1 MYISS
6 TSNEKLK
13 FLNSLKK
20 KSVRD
25 EEGLLL
31 LEGER
36 LICDS
41 QKWGAEILSV
51 FYREGYEG
59 GKILCEDEYTLSE
72 KAFGRVAETINS
84 QGIIAVAKMPCG
96 GIEESRKKLCVLCDN
111 VRDPGNMGTI
121 IRLCHASG
129 AALLISEGCTDP
141 YSPKCTRAS
150 MGGIFAVP
158 CEMFSKKTLD
168 YLRDKDY
175 TFYAGLL
182 DERSKALFE
191 TEFSEKCVIVVGN
204 EGDGISKEMQ
214 SLCDKSVLIPMPGGA
229 ESLNVA
235 TAASV
240 LVYEYLRQRGLK

>member
-20 KSVRD
+20 KSVRE

-51 FYREGYEG
+51 FYREGYSG
-59 GKILCEDEYTLSE
+59 GKILCDDEYTLSE
-72 KAFGRVAETINS
+72 KAFSKVAETINS
-84 QGIIAVAKMPCG
+84 QGIIAVAKKPFG
-96 GIEESRKKLCVLCDN
+96 DIEKSGKGLCILCDN

-121 IRLCHASG
+121 IRLSHAAG
-129 AALLISEGCTDP
+129 AALLISEGCVDP

-150 MGGIFAVP
+150 MGGVFASPVQYFN
-158 CEMFSKKTLD
+158 EEILD
-168 YLRDKDY
+168 YLKNKGY

-182 DERSKALFE
+182 DFESKPLFE
-191 TEFSEKCVIVVGN
+191 TEFSERSVIVVGN

-214 SLCDKSVLIPMPGGA
+214 SICDKSVIIPMPGGA

-240 LVYEYLRQRGLK
+240 MVYEYLRQRG

>member
-25 EEGLLL
+25 GEGLLL

-41 QKWGAEILSV
+41 QKWGAEIVSV
-51 FYREGYEG
+51 FYREGYSG
-59 GKILCEDEYTLSE
+59 GKILCDDEYILSE
-72 KAFGRVAETINS
+72 KAFSKVAETVNS
-84 QGIIAVAKMPCG
+84 QGIIAVAKKPFG
-96 GIEESRKKLCVLCDN
+96 DIAKSGKELCILCDG

-121 IRLCHASG
+121 IRLSHAAG
-129 AALLISEGCTDP
+129 AALLLSEGCTDP

-150 MGGIFAVP
+150 MGGIFSAP
-158 CEMFSKKTLD
+158 CQYADKKTLD
-168 YLRDKDY
+168 FLKKEGY
-175 TFYAGLL
+175 TFYAGILN
-182 DERSKALFE
+182 DESHSLFE
-191 TEFSEKCVIVVGN
+191 TQFSEKCVIVVGN
-204 EGDGISKEMQ
+204 EGNGISKEMQ
-214 SLCDKSVLIPMPGGA
+214 SLCDKFVIIPMPGGA

-240 LVYEYLRQRGLK
+240 MVYEYLRQRG